1 MITAV
6 PISDLGDTPP
16 PSQSCQQ
23 KRRAT
28 WPPTCSFGGELELGA
43 ELVVAVGVLGGDPRQ
58 VDRRRPQRRDREVAG
73 VEVPLAV
80 DGVQL
85 PLRPQRVPRRRAA
98 PRPPVV
104 RQGSPLHP
112 ELRKIQ
118 KNI

>member
-1 MITAV
+1 MYPYIM
-6 PISDLGDTPP
+6 
-16 PSQSCQQ
+16 
-23 KRRAT
+23 
-28 WPPTCSFGGELELGA
+28 PPTCSFCGELELCA

-58 VDRRRPQRRDREVAG
+58 VDRRRPQRRDREVAR

-85 PLRPQRVPRRRAA
+85 PLRPQRVPRRRPA

-112 ELRKIQ
+112 ELHKMP
-118 KNI
+118 NIYDGKGWEIPFFSCCAMLLLT